1 MGGSRPD
8 DDGQNSSWRPPGKA
22 EKRSIRSGKPGKAS
36 IRAGKAEKGSIRSGK
51 VGRLHWL
58 LFLASTC
65 STTLADSM
73 HEGEPLDVMMIT
85 TDHLLILMMI
95 DWWGHTDTVSIS
107 GHIFGGLALTHT
119 FYDNR
124 PETSLTSETSLNLIA
139 EK

>member
-1 MGGSRPD
+1 MTARTQAGDLLEKLESKSDQEKLGDSTGS
-8 DDGQNSSWRPPGKA
+8 SSLPPLARPPWPTPCT
-22 EKRSIRSGKPGKAS
+22 RVS
-36 IRAGKAEKGSIRSGK
+36 
-51 VGRLHWL
+51 
-58 LFLASTC
+58 
-65 STTLADSM
+65 
-73 HEGEPLDVMMIT
+73 LDVMMIT

-124 PETSLTSETSLNLIA
+124 PETSLTTETSLNLIA